1 MAVQL
6 PCYFFE
12 KHHLPGECYGRAN
25 ILETLHDILLPPA
38 AELTSTHASRSFA
51 LCGPGQIGKTQ
62 IAAGFAMTRK
72 EAFDAV
78 FWINAESEIK
88 LTADFTLIAAQ
99 MELTNELDRGNAVDS
114 RDRLLQWVNRPSRD
128 GRCMS
133 NEDSRHIEDVPDW
146 LLVFDNADN
155 PELLVYYWPGVDLG
169 HQSRPNGQDTFLFHI
184 GGGPGTI

>member
-1 MAVQL
+1 
-6 PCYFFE
+6 
-12 KHHLPGECYGRAN
+12 
-25 ILETLHDILLPPA
+25 
-38 AELTSTHASRSFA
+38 
-51 LCGPGQIGKTQ
+51 
-62 IAAGFAMTRK
+62 MTRK

-78 FWINAESEIK
+78 FWINAESDIK

-99 MELTNELDRGNAVDS
+99 RELTNELDRGNAVDS

-155 PELLVYYWPGVDLG
+155 PELLVYYWPGSILVTSRDPMAKTHFFSTSGVDLELFDRD
-169 HQSRPNGQDTFLFHI
+169 SVATFLQTLTGYRADADHREALITAADRCLPPRLIELAENGRIFI
-184 GGGPGTI
+184 